1 MVNKEAARKREMKEL
16 RKKYGIRNDGL
27 LEEGAKNDA
36 KCSKSYKDRARERR
50 LQKGSDNPYEKTEAS
65 DVDSSIRRSNKGFKM
80 LSKMGWSEGGGLGK
94 DRQGRVEPVRAEVR
108 AERVGLGSDAAA
120 FVGGGDVDPRKK
132 QRAEIWKKT
141 QERFDNI
148 PKD

>member
-36 KCSKSYKDRARERR
+36 KSSKSYKDRARERR

-94 DRQGRVEPVRAEVR
+94 DRQGRVEPVRAEGR
-108 AERVGLGSDAAA
+108 AERVGLGSDAS
-120 FVGGGDVDPRKK
+120 FVGGDVDPRKRQK
-132 QRAEIWKKT
+132 ADIWKKT

>member
-1 MVNKEAARKREMKEL
+1 MVNKEAARKKEMKEL

-27 LEEGAKNDA
+27 LEEGAKSDA

-108 AERVGLGSDAAA
+108 AERVGLGSDAA

>member
-1 MVNKEAARKREMKEL
+1 MVNKEAARKKEMKEL

-27 LEEGAKNDA
+27 LEEGGKSDA

-65 DVDSSIRRSNKGFKM
+65 DVDSSIRSSNKGFKM

-108 AERVGLGSDAAA
+108 AERVGLGSDAA
-120 FVGGGDVDPRKK
+120 FVGGDVDPRKK

>member
-27 LEEGAKNDA
+27 LEEGGAKSDA

-108 AERVGLGSDAAA
+108 AERVGLGSDAA
-120 FVGGGDVDPRKK
+120 FVDVDPRKK